1 VISAAEALSLV
12 LRHAHPL
19 ASEETAVR
27 HAAGRVLAED
37 VTADRDHP
45 PFDRSVMDGFA
56 VRLSHAGRA
65 VAIRGEARPGHAPTA
80 VPDDDACVE
89 IMTGSPCP
97 PGTQAVVMKEEVRTE
112 AGFASFPEVIALGQ
126 NIVPR
131 GSERLLGDV
140 VLPSGAVLSPIALAL
155 LAAVGRTKVCTRR
168 LPSIALLRT
177 GDELAVDDRAPG
189 DGEIRDSN
197 GPMLE
202 AMARG
207 LGITLLT
214 SRVVKDTPEALA
226 LALDA
231 SHQADVV
238 VLTGGVSAGNYDL
251 VPGALLAH
259 GANIVFHKVS
269 QQPGKP
275 ILFATLDARLAFGL
289 PGTPLGCH
297 LGFHRYVSQAV
308 RAMAGLS
315 PAPEETGT
323 MSASWS
329 TRSER
334 QQFVLARV
342 TQRSGAWS
350 VTPRAARGSSDLFTP
365 WDANAYLNVPEGTRA
380 LRLGQEV
387 RFEWLHDAG

>member
-1 VISAAEALSLV
+1 MISAAEALRLV
-12 LRHAHPL
+12 LGHARPL
-19 ASEETAVR
+19 PSEETLAHLAR
-27 HAAGRVLAED
+27 GRVLAED

-65 VAIRGEARPGHAPTA
+65 VPIRGEARPGRAPTA

-97 PGTQAVVMKEEVRTE
+97 AGTEAVVMKEEVRSE
-112 AGFASFPEVIALGQ
+112 AGIASFPAAIARGQ

-131 GSERLLGDV
+131 GAECVRGHV

-155 LAAVGRTKVCTRR
+155 LAAVGKSKVWTRR
-168 LPSIALLRT
+168 PPVVALLRT
-177 GDELAVDDRAPG
+177 GDELADEDRAPLAS
-189 DGEIRDSN
+189 EIRDSN

-202 AMARG
+202 AMTRG
-207 LGITLLT
+207 LGVTELS
-214 SRVVKDTPEALA
+214 SRVVRDTPEALA
-226 LALDA
+226 RALEA
-231 SHQADVV
+231 SQQADVV

-251 VPGALLAH
+251 VPAALLAH
-259 GANIVFHKVS
+259 GASIVFHKVS

-275 ILFATLDARLAFGL
+275 ILFATLGARLVFGL

-308 RAMAGLS
+308 RAMAGMPPSLEESGSLS
-315 PAPEETGT
+315 TI
-323 MSASWS
+323 WS
-329 TRSER
+329 TTSDR

-342 TQRSGAWS
+342 AQRSGVSS

-365 WDANAYLNVPEGTRA
+365 WDANAYMLVPEGTRE
-380 LRLGQEV
+380 LRRGQEV
-387 RFEWLHDAG
+387 RFEWLHDAR